1 MLDSA
6 RTSSGKR
13 YSHPA
18 LPKLTRISFRPRFST
33 ALTKVPSRG
42 KRLPVFCDR
51 IGLMVFNGSPG
62 LIGTS
67 GYQSQLVW
75 LLFLRRRLFKLA
87 IGIFIG
93 SQAISLVIR
102 RWKRP
107 SVLSRALASLFQ
119 ANVVPLYKPLDFS
132 SSHSP
137 ECGIF
142 LLEVCFACIHCLS
155 DNQHLPRV

>member
-1 MLDSA
+1 MVVTRRRLLRLTVKGEKLNRERAPWSYPLLDSA

-67 GYQSQLVW
+67 GVSVTAG
-75 LLFLRRRLFKLA
+75 LA
-87 IGIFIG
+87 
-93 SQAISLVIR
+93 
-102 RWKRP
+102 
-107 SVLSRALASLFQ
+107 
-119 ANVVPLYKPLDFS
+119 VVS
-132 SSHSP
+132 STSP
-137 ECGIF
+137 
-142 LLEVCFACIHCLS
+142 V
-155 DNQHLPRV
+155 